1 MITLDAIT
9 ALVGEPR
16 PAPQC
21 VRPAL
26 ADGGPGL
33 VLAFN
38 QLDRCLPGQGWRA
51 MAENYL
57 DATVAGVHRLGGL
70 GASPGMYGGLA
81 GVAFAAWMLTRDVPD
96 IHESVVRQAI
106 ARSRA
111 LGGGG
116 QREVDLISG
125 LTGTGAYMLC
135 RRDEPALA
143 TVLTALA
150 AASADLPPG
159 MAHGSSG
166 PLALLCLAE
175 RAGVRVP
182 GQRDAIATLALQ
194 HAVEMPGTTW
204 CRGSAGMARALWHA
218 GISLGDPDMCDRAV
232 STVKAAHRQDATP
245 DVGLCHGRAGLLQVT
260 FRFASDTGDPELV
273 AATPKLAAE
282 LVTSAPDEPGFLD
295 GTAGVVLALLAAV
308 APEPPDWDRALL
320 LS

>member
-9 ALVGEPR
+9 ELVGEPR
-16 PAPQC
+16 PAPPC

-51 MAENYL
+51 MAEGYL

-70 GASPGMYGGLA
+70 DASPGMYGGLA
-81 GVAFAAWMLTRDVPD
+81 GVAFAAWMLGQDVPD

-106 ARSRA
+106 ARSQA
-111 LGGGG
+111 LGGR
-116 QREVDLISG
+116 QREIDLISG
-125 LTGTGAYMLC
+125 LTGTGAYLLC
-135 RRDEPALA
+135 RRDEALTTVLAALVSA
-143 TVLTALA
+143 TV
-150 AASADLPPG
+150 DRPPG

-175 RAGVRVP
+175 RAGYAVP
-182 GQRDAIATLALQ
+182 GQRNAIATLALR
-194 HAVEMPGTTW
+194 HAGEMPGTTW

-245 DVGLCHGRAGLLQVT
+245 DIGLCHGRAGLLQVT
-260 FRFASDTGDPELV
+260 FRFAQDTSDPELV
-273 AATPKLAAE
+273 AAVPELAAD
-282 LVTSAPDEPGFLD
+282 LMTSTPDEPGFLD
-295 GTAGVVLALLAAV
+295 GAAGVVLALLTAAY
-308 APEPPDWDRALL
+308 PEPPEWDRALL